1 MFFKKYSLLVP
12 VLLSTIITPSYSA
25 DFEFKSVKKDAEGI
39 TNEEKKN
46 NVGEYKDIIAS
57 GYGVSEKKATNN
69 AFRSAI
75 QQYVGV
81 IIDSETQ
88 LKNGSLIK
96 DEILTA
102 SNGYIQKYDILSV
115 SNDDGLFEVEIK
127 AVVRTQKI
135 FNKVKSLNINTISF
149 LDSKNTQA
157 RVETKLQSKQDI
169 SKILSKS
176 LKEFYSVDSLQEMLS
191 IKIEKAKV
199 MEDKVKDNK
208 VPLAITYSLSVNYDS
223 YLNKVTKL
231 ENVFK
236 NLGAKKIKRLDL
248 PLANFNSMNQGSFR
262 PSNADKVVSKIKN
275 KENSF
280 FIIKKYGS
288 GYVLDAWIFPV
299 KVIEE
304 NFYKKLYEL
313 DFKKI
318 FDIILE
324 VKGNDIIFAKNLTH
338 TMYGKSG
345 NTFQLYFLPNGYF
358 IPIKKGKFNGINY
371 LFLKSIDQLENKE
384 TTREKLMIDY
394 EAYIPINEVG
404 NIKTISIEL
413 EQK

>member
-1 MFFKKYSLLVP
+1 MMFFKKYSLLVP

-236 NLGAKKIKRLDL
+236 NLGGKNIKRLDL
-248 PLANFNSMNQGSFR
+248 PFMQGSYLKSKNR
-262 PSNADKVVSKIKN
+262 DKVKNKIKN
-275 KENSF
+275 NKKSF
-280 FIIKKYGS
+280 FIIKKYGDS
-288 GYVLDAWIFPV
+288 YVSSAWILP
-299 KVIEE
+299 IEIF
-304 NFYKKLYEL
+304 NNDWYKRSEKLS
-313 DFKKI
+313 FNKM

-324 VKGNDIIFAKNLTH
+324 VKGDTVILARNITNTLYRNSADTFVSSFSHDMYNNRFHVKN
-338 TMYGKSG
+338 
-345 NTFQLYFLPNGYF
+345 
-358 IPIKKGKFNGINY
+358 KFNGINFI
-371 LFLKSIDQLENKE
+371 FLTDMALKDHKE